1 MFPAGEQNQTPRH
14 RGVPGGRPSGPAQ
27 PGWQEGRGWGW
38 IWGEQDEVGALNSAG
53 PPSVLAAMQLVR
65 QGRVI
70 DLGVT
75 VSRRSYVSPAHPRT
89 EVLRFRTPESLLR
102 ETQPGPR
109 DDAAISFNT
118 SMIMISDHAGTQIDG
133 LAHAVTGADFH
144 WYNGFSL
151 AADSG
156 DFGVERAGAQHIPPI
171 IAPGV
176 LLDVPAALGLERL
189 KAGQAISPADLQAA
203 LRRQDTFIAPGDV
216 VLVRTGMMR
225 DWGVDGAD
233 HAALARTDLAGL
245 SLASAR
251 WLVEEKGAMLIGAD
265 NSAVEVYPPA
275 DGDCLAPVHKYL
287 LVEQGVHM
295 GELHNLEEL
304 ASAGESRFCY
314 IALAP
319 KVAGATAG
327 FAMRPVAVV

>member
-1 MFPAGEQNQTPRH
+1 MTTEAESAASGAG
-14 RGVPGGRPSGPAQ
+14 GGAGGAGG
-27 PGWQEGRGWGW
+27 GWQPGRGWGW
-38 IWGEQDEVGALNSAG
+38 IWGDQDQVGALNSAG

-75 VSRRSYVSPAHPRT
+75 VSRESYSSPAHPRT

-102 ETQPGPR
+102 DTAPEPAGR
-109 DDAAISFNT
+109 DAVSFNT
-118 SMIMISDHAGTQIDG
+118 SMIIISDHAGTQIDG
-133 LAHAVTGADFH
+133 LAHAVTGADYH
-144 WYNGFSL
+144 WYNGFSW

-156 DFGVERAGAQHIPPI
+156 DFGVARAAAQNMPPI

-176 LLDVPAALGLERL
+176 VLDIPAALGVPQLTS
-189 KAGQAISPADLQAA
+189 GQAISPADLAAA
-203 LRRQDTFIAPGDV
+203 LRKQRTFIAPGDV
-216 VLVRTGMMR
+216 ILIRTGMMR
-225 DWGVDGAD
+225 DWGETGAD
-233 HAALARTDLAGL
+233 HTALAKSDLAGL

-251 WLVEEKGAMLIGAD
+251 WLVEEKGALMIASD
-265 NSAVEVYPPA
+265 NSVVEVYPPV

-304 ASAGESRFCY
+304 VQVGQTRFCY
-314 IALAP
+314 VALAP
-319 KVAGATAG
+319 KVAGTTAG
-327 FAMRPVAVV
+327 FAMRPVAVI

>member
-1 MFPAGEQNQTPRH
+1 MTSEGK
-14 RGVPGGRPSGPAQ
+14 RGSTTRGN
-27 PGWQEGRGWGW
+27 WQAGRGWGW
-38 IWGEQDEVGALNSAG
+38 IWGEQDEVGALNSTG
-53 PPSVLAAMQLVR
+53 PASVLAALQLVR
-65 QGRVI
+65 QGLVI

-75 VSRRSYVSPAHPRT
+75 VSRRSYASPAHPRT
-89 EVLRFRTPESLLR
+89 EVLRFRTPEALLR
-102 ETQPGPR
+102 ETRPEPR
-109 DDAAISFNT
+109 DDATVSFNT

-133 LAHAVTGADFH
+133 LGHAVTGADFH
-144 WYNGFSL
+144 WYNGFSW

-156 DFGVERAGAQHIPPI
+156 DFGLERAGAQEIPPI

-176 LLDVPAALGLERL
+176 VLDVPAALGVDHL
-189 KAGQAISPADLQAA
+189 ASGQPISPADLQAA
-203 LRRQDTFIAPGDV
+203 LRRQGTFIAAGDV

-225 DWGVDGAD
+225 DWGADGAD

-251 WLVEEKGAMLIGAD
+251 WLVEEKGAVMIGAD
-265 NSAVEVYPPA
+265 NSAVEVSPPA

-304 ASAGESRFCY
+304 AAAGESRFCY
-314 IALAP
+314 IALVP

-327 FAMRPVAVV
+327 FAMRPVAVI